1 MSWKNNPIMSWKVGG
16 TTLKVSDHNR
26 SPLQEEIERIENK
39 TRMADGTLRRYVV
52 AKKRTWSC
60 SWENLP
66 SRNVEGGFNTADG
79 HMTGEKMEQ
88 LARTQDGPF
97 RLVLRRGSARSI
109 ATEPNP
115 SDTALPFADDNFYIV
130 NVMISEFS
138 KEVVKRGVK
147 TDLWNVD
154 ITLEEV

>member
-1 MSWKNNPIMSWKVGG
+1 MSWKNNPIMTWKIGN
-16 TTLKVSDHNR
+16 TIYKVSDHNR
-26 SPLQEEIERIENK
+26 SSLKEDVDRIENK

-66 SRNVEGGFNTADG
+66 SRNVEGGLKTADG
-79 HMTGEKMEQ
+79 HMTGEQ
-88 LARTQDGPF
+88 LQEIARTQDGPF
-97 RLVLRRGSARSI
+97 RLILRNGSARGVL
-109 ATEPNP
+109 AEPNP
-115 SDTALPFADDNFYIV
+115 SDTALPYSDDNFYVV
-130 NVMISEFS
+130 NVMISDFS

-154 ITLEEV
+154 ISLEEV